1 MPNFGSVAAALRV
14 LIETSVPNSMVWTEE
29 CDIAFQSLKNLLCSD
44 PVLYSPDFKRTSIVQ
59 KNGVG
64 AILSQV
70 CEHSQEHP
78 VSSYSRKLLPREQ
91 QYSTIEKECL
101 AIK

>member
-1 MPNFGSVAAALRV
+1 MPNIGSVAEALRV
-14 LIETSVPNSMVWTEE
+14 LIETSVPNSMAWTDE
-29 CDIAFQSLKNLLCSD
+29 CDIAFQSLKNLLSSD
-44 PVLYSPDFKRTSIVQ
+44 PGLYSTDFKWTSLVQ

-78 VSSYSRKLLPREQ
+78 VSSYSRKLLPREHL
-91 QYSTIEKECL
+91 YSTMEKECL

>member
-1 MPNFGSVAAALRV
+1 MRTLLGVAGYYRRFMPNFGSVAAALRV

-44 PVLYSPDFKRTSIVQ
+44 PVLYSPDFKRTSIEQ

-64 AILSQV
+64 AMLSQV
-70 CEHSQEHP
+70 CE
-78 VSSYSRKLLPREQ
+78 
-91 QYSTIEKECL
+91 
-101 AIK
+101 